1 VRVQITLKSG
11 AQVTV
16 NVARFALV
24 YDGPND
30 RITGVNWKHD
40 PAGGDLLSGIVRS
53 EIAAAV
59 LLDAPPPSVADTSI
73 GQEAP

>member
-1 VRVQITLKSG
+1 MRVQITLKSG
-11 AQVTV
+11 TQIVV
-16 NVARFALV
+16 NVDRFALA

-59 LLDAPPPSVADTSI
+59 LLDAPPPHAATPDLPEVTS
-73 GQEAP
+73 